1 MNGWRF
7 NQILKCKTI
16 SKSIRNLISPR
27 SQTML
32 CVIYFYK
39 VLFCLS
45 CIFFFFFFLVPNNLE
60 TLFTMKSN
68 LSKKIDN
75 KQHSNDEHPAESGK
89 EIQNFQMKRE
99 KNVNVACADA
109 SQSEVRLHYIIVFF
123 SFFFSLSSVST
134 LFVLLEIFLPSCPFL
149 IKYFLA
155 ANVNTFL

>member
-1 MNGWRF
+1 M
-7 NQILKCKTI
+7 C
-16 SKSIRNLISPR
+16 NLFLQSPFL
-27 SQTML
+27 SFL
-32 CVIYFYK
+32 YF
-39 VLFCLS
+39 LLL
-45 CIFFFFFFLVPNNLE
+45 FFFWVPNNLE

-123 SFFFSLSSVST
+123 FFLFFTLECFYTLRFTWNLSSVMS
-134 LFVLLEIFLPSCPFL
+134 LPDKIFFSGKCEYIFM
-149 IKYFLA
+149 KWW
-155 ANVNTFL
+155 